1 LRRGRAVRQARAL
14 PNAPDGPI
22 ILPPDHRRLSRKIL
36 ETVMK
41 GRAVGDV
48 QWAALRELREG
59 EPPTFQRL
67 AAAAELHHKTICER
81 ALFDGWEKQPYRRS
95 GSRSSARPALGLP
108 DIEMSPEELRGR
120 LAAVLP
126 RQLGRIVALAE
137 QGRIDKA
144 EIDALYSMVRVLER
158 SEALSMEQAKEEKKR
173 SDDELAGMLQLID
186 DRIVELAEAH
196 AERLVQARDRDGM
209 G

>member
-1 LRRGRAVRQARAL
+1 
-14 PNAPDGPI
+14 
-22 ILPPDHRRLSRKIL
+22 
-36 ETVMK
+36 MK